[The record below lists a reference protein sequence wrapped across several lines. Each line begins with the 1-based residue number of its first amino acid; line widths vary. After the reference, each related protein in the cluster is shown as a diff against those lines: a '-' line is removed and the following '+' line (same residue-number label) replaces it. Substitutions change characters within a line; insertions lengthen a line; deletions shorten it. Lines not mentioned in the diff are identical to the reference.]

1 VRPFVEFWS
10 SVELGAFARGLMRE
24 LVVQGIRAEHRFEV
38 TEARYRGA
46 RSDLDRL
53 MMRWHS
59 YATYP
64 AVLVRRLGQ
73 PEVPHVVVVC
83 TNTFYA
89 PALAV
94 RAAQA
99 RGVPVVNWVFD
110 LFPDVLVESGK
121 LRRGGLGERA
131 LGGITGR
138 TFRGAA
144 ANVFLGEHL
153 RAFAESRY
161 GKAAGA
167 MVIPIGADSLTIAAG
182 VPMARPPGAPVRLL
196 YCGNLGHMHDIDTV
210 IPAVRDPGPP
220 GWTLEFRGHGSG
232 LRRLSALADPD
243 ARTTRV
249 TFGDSLP
256 DEEWARVM
264 RAADV
269 ALVTM
274 KAGAEDLVMPSKTY
288 SAMMAGQAVLAICPA
303 VSDLAHTVLRDDAG
317 WVVAPGD
324 AAGLRALLQR
334 LATAPDEVLAK
345 RRNAYGAARREYDQA
360 ALAPRWADLIRSLS
374 AA

>member
-1 VRPFVEFWS
+1 VPPFVEFWS
-10 SVELGAFARGLMRE
+10 SVELGAFARGLIRE
-24 LVVQGIRAEHRFEV
+24 LSAQGVRAEHRFEV
-38 TEARYRGA
+38 TDAQYRGA
-46 RSDLDRL
+46 RTDLDRL

-64 AVLVRRLGQ
+64 AMLRRRLRQ

-99 RGVPVVNWVFD
+99 RGIAVVNWVFD
-110 LFPDVLVESGK
+110 LFPDVLVESGTI
-121 LRRGGLGERA
+121 RRGGLGERA
-131 LGGITGR
+131 LGGITRR

-144 ANVFLGEHL
+144 ANVFLGKHL
-153 RAFAESRY
+153 RVFAESRY
-161 GKAAGA
+161 GAASGA
-167 MVIPIGADSLTIAAG
+167 MVIPIGADSLTIAAELP
-182 VPMARPPGAPVRLL
+182 VARPPGAPVRLL
-196 YCGNLGHMHDIDTV
+196 YCGNLGHMHDIGTV
-210 IPAVRDPGPP
+210 IPVVRDPGLP

-232 LRRLSALADPD
+232 LRKLAALAGPD
-243 ARTTRV
+243 ARTGRV

-288 SAMMAGQAVLAICPA
+288 SAMMAGQAVLAICPTA
-303 VSDLAHTVLRDDAG
+303 SDLADTVLRDDAG

-324 AAGLRALLQR
+324 AAGLRALLER
-334 LATAPDEVLAK
+334 LAGAPGEVLAK
-345 RRNAYGAARREYDQA
+345 RRNAYRAARRDYDQA
-360 ALAPRWADLIRSLS
+360 ALAPRWAELIRSLS
-374 AA
+374 PP